1 MKLRASRGPGLRP
14 SVRNEV
20 VDFATLYGQNCAGCH
35 GAAGKNGAAISLANP
50 VYLAVAGATNIQHV
64 TSAGVPGT
72 AMPAFAGGMLTDQQ
86 IAVLAQ
92 GMIKNW
98 GNPAMIK
105 GQALPAYAS
114 NAPGD
119 AGRGQQAFGTFCAR
133 CHGADGSGVVAGRIH
148 TGSLIDPAY
157 LALISDQGLRSL
169 IIAGQPEQGMPDWRS
184 DLAANPRAMTE
195 EEITDT
201 VAWLASHR
209 IGAPGQPYGQPAP
222 AAAPQMGKETEAIM
236 SEFLKHPGES
246 SNDSLSPEGK
256 TAAHTRR
263 VFLFKLAVGLNA
275 AVGAVLAVPLA
286 GICSAPLMKDG
297 PSAGSW
303 INAWFRQRFCCGR
316 NAAG

>member
-1 MKLRASRGPGLRP
+1 MMSYRLIPSLLFMGIAVATCGCMKAPGKPGAGPEIPRP
-14 SVRNEV
+14 ERV

-50 VYLAVAGATNIQHV
+50 VYLAAAGATNIQHV
-64 TSAGVPGT
+64 TSAGVPAT
-72 AMPAFAGGMLTDQQ
+72 AMPAFAGHLTDQQ

-105 GQALPAYAS
+105 GQALPAYSS

-133 CHGADGSGVVAGRIH
+133 CHGADGSGVVAGSTH

-157 LALISDQGLRSL
+157 LALVSNQGLRSL

-184 DLAANPRAMTE
+184 DLAADPRAMTD

-201 VAWLASHR
+201 VAWLAAHR

-222 AAAPQMGKETEAIM
+222 AAAPANGQGNGGHHE
-236 SEFLKHPGES
+236 
-246 SNDSLSPEGK
+246 
-256 TAAHTRR
+256 
-263 VFLFKLAVGLNA
+263 
-275 AVGAVLAVPLA
+275 
-286 GICSAPLMKDG
+286 
-297 PSAGSW
+297 
-303 INAWFRQRFCCGR
+303 
-316 NAAG
+316 